1 MTDLVVITT
10 SLSLPRDRHLN
21 LLFQDRLELGDEA
34 DMSQPFLHHHRH
46 RLCPSLP
53 AFIHGILQHV
63 DGDAV
68 PSEAFA
74 LGANFLF
81 QRKVAM

>member
-10 SLSLPRDRHLN
+10 PLSLTRDRHLD

-46 RLCPSLP
+46 RFRPSLP
-53 AFIHGILQHV
+53 AFIHRILQHV

-68 PSEAFA
+68 PSKPLT
-74 LGANFLF
+74 LGADFF
-81 QRKVAM
+81 F